1 MLRAISVWVV
11 FKDASNTVFPTIWDY
26 AEPSSF
32 RVIFSRHH
40 AIWLMVLRNLSK
52 GAVNRA
58 PPIASSASNC
68 GHTVQDGLTGR
79 DEMGGWGDQHD
90 ILNQSWHALARR

>member
-1 MLRAISVWVV
+1 MVRIANLDHVAESSEACRNVPCYALLCPAMPCYAMLRAISVWVV

-52 GAVNRA
+52 GR
-58 PPIASSASNC
+58 
-68 GHTVQDGLTGR
+68 
-79 DEMGGWGDQHD
+79 
-90 ILNQSWHALARR
+90 